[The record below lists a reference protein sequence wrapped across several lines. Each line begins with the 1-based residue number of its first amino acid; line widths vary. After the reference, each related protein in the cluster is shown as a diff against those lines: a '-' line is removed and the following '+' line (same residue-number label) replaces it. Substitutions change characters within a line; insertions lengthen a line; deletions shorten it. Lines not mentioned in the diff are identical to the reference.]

1 MGLSIWIAIGVLLVS
16 VLVLL
21 VLGVV
26 AGDALR
32 RADDEDWPL

>member
-1 MGLSIWIAIGVLLVS
+1 MDSVSNFAPNVS

-26 AGDALR
+26 VAAFTAIFLIRSLR
-32 RADDEDWPL
+32 NRR